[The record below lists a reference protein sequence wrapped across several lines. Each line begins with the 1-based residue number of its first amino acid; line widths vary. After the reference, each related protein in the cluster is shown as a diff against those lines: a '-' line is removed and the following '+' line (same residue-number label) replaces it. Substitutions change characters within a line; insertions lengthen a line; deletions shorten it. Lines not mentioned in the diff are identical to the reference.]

1 MRQRVRR
8 AIGRALALV
17 SVLGGAMM
25 VWLDVLQF
33 AVNVALVALLATDIV
48 MASRLRMSERVRH
61 IEEFLRFAKKPR

>member
-1 MRQRVRR
+1 
-8 AIGRALALV
+8 
-17 SVLGGAMM
+17 MM